1 MKRTSLFFAVMLTV
15 FTAFS
20 QSWVSDASHSRLG
33 FSVKHLLISDVTGN
47 FKKFEVKAITTKP
60 DYSDAKIELSAEV
73 ASINTDNEK
82 RDAHLQGADFFDAA
96 QFSKL
101 TFTSTALKKVSPKNY
116 KLVGN
121 LTMHGVTKA
130 TKLELVYVGKTTNP
144 MNKKEINVF
153 TLKGLVKRSDFVLGT
168 KFPAAMVSDE
178 VEISANIEMSPVE

>member
-1 MKRTSLFFAVMLTV
+1 MKRTSLFFAVM
-15 FTAFS
+15 FTAFTSFS
-20 QSWVSDASHSRLG
+20 QTWVSDGSHSRLG

-47 FKKFEVKAITTKP
+47 FKKFEVKAVTTKP
-60 DYSDAKIELSAEV
+60 DYLDAKIELSAEI
-73 ASINTDNEK
+73 ASINTDNDK
-82 RDAHLQGADFFDAA
+82 RDGHLQGADFFDAA

-101 TFTSTALKKVSPKNY
+101 TFTSTSLKKISPKNY

-130 TKLELVYVGKTTNP
+130 TTLELVHVGKTINP
-144 MNKKEINVF
+144 MSKKEINVF
-153 TLKGLVKRSDFVLGT
+153 TLKGLVKRSDFAIGA